1 MKSLAF
7 KIAFNNK
14 IGSGHLFRCSNLSA
28 NLKKKKIKTYLILKN
43 KTQFQN
49 LNYLNKSFNEIKIIK
64 NFNEEK
70 KFLEK
75 NLIKNF
81 LIDDPKVNF
90 NKQKKYSKV
99 VNNLILYQDIP
110 KKNFCN
116 LIINHNYILNAKKK
130 YESISRK
137 NTKFLLGLRFYLID
151 SKKNIKPK
159 NEITIFLGGYP
170 PIKILKKIIKA
181 ILSLKINDIKVNIF
195 SGYLKLRKSEFIGK
209 EFKKVIN
216 FYHLSKRNFFFNKIN
231 NSKIFITSGGSSLIE
246 GIFLKKL
253 CVVLNRAKN
262 QENNCINFNKKKLI
276 YLLNSKF
283 YSNQIKKII
292 LDNQNKKLKEILL
305 YKRLQKFVKLK
316 KKNILVK
323 SLCNYLK

>member
-1 MKSLAF
+1 M
-7 KIAFNNK
+7 
-14 IGSGHLFRCSNLSA
+14 
-28 NLKKKKIKTYLILKN
+28 
-43 KTQFQN
+43 Q
-49 LNYLNKSFNEIKIIK
+49 
-64 NFNEEK
+64 
-70 KFLEK
+70 
-75 NLIKNF
+75 
-81 LIDDPKVNF
+81 
-90 NKQKKYSKV
+90 
-99 VNNLILYQDIP
+99 
-110 KKNFCN
+110 
-116 LIINHNYILNAKKK
+116 KKK
-130 YESISRK
+130 YETISRK

-170 PIKILKKIIKA
+170 PIKILKKIINA
-181 ILSLKINDIKVNIF
+181 ILSLKINDLKVNIF

-323 SLCNYLK
+323 SLCNHLK